1 VNTLQSIGGFT
12 TNYVTNANG
21 TVTITSMTKLV
32 SFRVDLRVAIVF
44 LAIVGIAMAYV
55 IFAHRR
61 SGSN

>member
-1 VNTLQSIGGFT
+1 MNTLQSMGGFT

-32 SFRVDLRVAIVF
+32 SFGIDLRVALMF
-44 LAIVGIAMAYV
+44 LAIVGIVIAYF